1 MKIRKRIVKK
11 SLRIF
16 SKYKMWFGIA
26 VVVLLGFLFISF
38 LSPKKKESNKK
49 KPVDSMVA
57 PYYEKKAFERPLFLP
72 TPATKEATLEPFKIP
87 IVMYHYVEYVQDA
100 GDLIRKRL
108 DIIPATFE
116 RHLKDL
122 RGAGYDTYFVKDVPD
137 ILNGNIHYS
146 PKSVILSFDD
156 GYEDFYTVVFPLLK
170 KYHMRATLYVIY
182 DFIGRKGFVT
192 HDQIQELIDSDLVE
206 IGSHT
211 LDHLYLK
218 GLPDKIV
225 EKQIKESKKKFEEDY
240 HIKIFTFAY
249 PYGAMS
255 PYAIQQVKEAG
266 YTTATSVISGTLQS
280 EENLFFLSRIRPGY
294 FSNGIVSSLEGM
306 KK

>member
-1 MKIRKRIVKK
+1 MP
-11 SLRIF
+11 IF
-16 SKYKMWFGIA
+16 FSRHSVWFGIVL
-26 VVVLLGFLFISF
+26 VVFLGIIFTPSIFS
-38 LSPKKKESNKK
+38 KKKESNKV
-49 KPVDSMVA
+49 KPTDTIVA

-72 TPATKEATLEPFKIP
+72 TPATKEAVLKPVKIP
-87 IVMYHYVEYVQDA
+87 IIMYHYVEYVQDA
-100 GDLIRKRL
+100 GDFIRKRL
-108 DIIPATFE
+108 NIIPHTFE
-116 RHLKDL
+116 KHLNDL
-122 RGAGYDTYFVKDVPD
+122 RNAGYDSYFVKDVPD
-137 ILNGNIHYS
+137 ILNGNIHYNS
-146 PKSVILSFDD
+146 KSIIISFDD

-192 HDQIQELIDSDLVE
+192 HDQIQELINSDLVE

-218 GLPDKIV
+218 SLPDKVV
-225 EKQIKESKKKFEEDY
+225 EKQIMESKKKFEEDY

-255 PYAIQQVKEAG
+255 PYAIQKVKDAG
-266 YTTATSVISGTLQS
+266 YTAAASVISGTLQS
-280 EENLFFLSRIRPGY
+280 QDNLFFLSRIRPGY
-294 FSNGIVSSLEGM
+294 FSNGIINSLENL

>member
-1 MKIRKRIVKK
+1 
-11 SLRIF
+11 
-16 SKYKMWFGIA
+16 MWFSIG
-26 VVVLLGFLFISF
+26 VVVLLGFVFLSF
-38 LSPKKKESNKK
+38 LNTKKKEQDKK
-49 KPVDSMVA
+49 KPADTMVA

-72 TPATKEATLEPFKIP
+72 TPATKEAALEQLKIP

-137 ILNGNIHYS
+137 ILNGNIHYN
-146 PKSVILSFDD
+146 PKSVVLSFDD
-156 GYEDFYTVVFPLLK
+156 GYEDFYTVAFPLLK

-218 GLPDKIV
+218 GLPDKVV
-225 EKQIKESKKKFEEDY
+225 EKQIKESKRKFEEDY

-255 PYAIQQVKEAG
+255 PYAIQQVKDAG
-266 YTTATSVISGTLQS
+266 YTTAASVISGTLQS

-294 FSNGIVSSLEGM
+294 FSNGIVNSIEGM

>member
-1 MKIRKRIVKK
+1 M
-11 SLRIF
+11 L
-16 SKYKMWFGIA
+16 SKYNRWIGIA
-26 VVVLLGFLFISF
+26 VVVLLGVTLISV
-38 LSPKKKESNKK
+38 LNPKKKEQNKK
-49 KPVDSMVA
+49 KPADTMEA
-57 PYYEKKAFERPLFLP
+57 PYYNKQSFERPLFLP
-72 TPATKEATLEPFKIP
+72 TPATKEATLEQFKIP

-108 DIIPATFE
+108 DIIPSTFE

-122 RGAGYDTYFVKDVPD
+122 KNAGYDTYFVKDVPE
-137 ILNGNIHYS
+137 ILIGNIHYS
-146 PKSVILSFDD
+146 PKSVVLSFDD

-192 HDQIQELIDSDLVE
+192 KAQIEELINSDLVE

-218 GLPDKIV
+218 GLPDKVV

-255 PYAIQQVKEAG
+255 PYAILQVKEAG
-266 YTTATSVISGTLQS
+266 YTTAASVISGTLQS